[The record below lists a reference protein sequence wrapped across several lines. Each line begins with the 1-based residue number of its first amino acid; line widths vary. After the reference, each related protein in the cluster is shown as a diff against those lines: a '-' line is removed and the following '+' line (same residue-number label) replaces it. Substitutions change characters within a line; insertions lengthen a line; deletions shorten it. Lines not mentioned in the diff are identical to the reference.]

1 VALAVWVAAQSS
13 TTPSAQGAP
22 LQALAVTDQAHV
34 AVRGVGVVQARPD
47 VAYVQLGIETQNGSL
62 ADAQWDAGLRANS
75 VVKALEEG
83 GVEEKDIATARYAVE
98 PLIQYPP
105 NEPPRQ
111 VGYKVS
117 HSLRATIRSVD
128 QTGKLIDAATAAGAT
143 VVNSVSFGFSDP
155 NGLVVQAR
163 DAAMADAE
171 AKAAQ
176 LAGKGGVSLGAP
188 LSIEEVGI
196 NAPPSPNRPRGFY
209 PGPNTES
216 AGATNV
222 QPGEMQVQVEISVV
236 YALGK

>member
-1 VALAVWVAAQSS
+1 MNGMDGRKTWAGWPGGLPLALIAAVALAVWVAAPSS
-13 TTPSAQGAP
+13 ATPSAQGAP

-75 VVKALEEG
+75 VVKALKEG

-117 HSLRATIRSVD
+117 HSLRATSVRW
-128 QTGKLIDAATAAGAT
+128 TRRA
-143 VVNSVSFGFSDP
+143 S
-155 NGLVVQAR
+155 
-163 DAAMADAE
+163 
-171 AKAAQ
+171 
-176 LAGKGGVSLGAP
+176 
-188 LSIEEVGI
+188 
-196 NAPPSPNRPRGFY
+196 
-209 PGPNTES
+209 
-216 AGATNV
+216 
-222 QPGEMQVQVEISVV
+222 
-236 YALGK
+236 